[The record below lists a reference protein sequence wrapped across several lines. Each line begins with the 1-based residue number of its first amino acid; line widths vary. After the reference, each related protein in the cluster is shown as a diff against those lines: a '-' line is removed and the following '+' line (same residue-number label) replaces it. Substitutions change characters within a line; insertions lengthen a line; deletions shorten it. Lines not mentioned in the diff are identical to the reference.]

1 MLAHTDTH
9 IAARTGDAARYW
21 DRRGRLL
28 LPMKLALTLAR
39 VGAVIVS
46 ERTVGSLWTPAH
58 PNDGADA
65 TEEAWALWLNSSI
78 GLLALL
84 GGRGNRI
91 QVYPDFSMKALR
103 DIRVPSEPALLPA
116 THAALGFPPT
126 RSGRLLGASPLTGGA
141 TTGGRRAA

>member
-9 IAARTGDAARYW
+9 IAARTDAAGRYW

-28 LPMKLALTLAR
+28 LPMKLALPLAR

-58 PNDGADA
+58 PNDEFGE
-65 TEEAWALWLNSSI
+65 TEEAWALYLNSSI

-84 GGRGNRI
+84 GGRGS
-91 QVYPDFSMKALR
+91 PT
-103 DIRVPSEPALLPA
+103 PSGERCRALPA
-116 THAALGFPPT
+116 
-126 RSGRLLGASPLTGGA
+126 
-141 TTGGRRAA
+141 